1 MRWLLRYMGLLVGGF
16 PGGLETECRCWLE
29 LERGYF
35 VDPEGGSASSN
46 PVEAASLKPG
56 LNRSICQSKYFDCLS
71 CSRAE
76 GVPGRTGSAAKQI
89 VEPVYRS
96 AERLGGVRR
105 GCALGVFPLVK
116 VCFDGGLRN
125 QLVGQRPTTIRAVR
139 FGAGI
144 GGDSGLLQVKQ
155 PILATRWWS
164 AAPASSSGDF
174 WLLRGT

>member
-96 AERLGGVRR
+96 AERLGGVLR
-105 GCALGVFPLVK
+105 GCAPRGVSPGQGV
-116 VCFDGGLRN
+116 FDGGLQN
-125 QLVGQRPTTIRAVR
+125 QLVRSAPNNDPGRPLQGQYRRRLRPIRR
-139 FGAGI
+139 
-144 GGDSGLLQVKQ
+144 
-155 PILATRWWS
+155 
-164 AAPASSSGDF
+164 
-174 WLLRGT
+174 